1 MELDR
6 NLKLLSTKFYKKI
19 VIIFTLLSFTL
30 NQRCQEGFFWCGG
43 NFCYNSTMYDGCCA
57 KEGINSKLYEC
68 CFESE
73 YNAWTCEKPKK
84 CCSRNNYCYL
94 ESNQTC
100 CNHNFVCS
108 KETEQCCEEIC
119 CGKEESCCK
128 NKCCPF
134 GYKCNDSLK
143 FATVCELIFDYR
155 FFGIPI
161 LINISGFVL
170 IFIFVKQKCCSSKLK
185 KLGILNQNSYTEK
198 LGNHTSS
205 ETIRE
210 LNPQRFVDE
219 IIEKNLV
226 FKSKIDF
233 QQHAL
238 GYIHKTFYL
247 SSIISFIVGSIPIY
261 LTLMVRENIIFSIL
275 FFTIQIFRFLHLYI
289 VLQGKVIKNIK
300 CTQLNFGIFLY
311 GLIISLI
318 YIIYF
323 IKLDDREKF
332 FFQWVSG
339 SLIFIISLFPC
350 TFIKMSESGN
360 ELLVEAISAV
370 GGSSKDQYGNI
381 HSSSATNISK
391 LRVTYPEYL
400 IEEIIK
406 N

>member
-1 MELDR
+1 
-6 NLKLLSTKFYKKI
+6 
-19 VIIFTLLSFTL
+19 
-30 NQRCQEGFFWCGG
+30 
-43 NFCYNSTMYDGCCA
+43 
-57 KEGINSKLYEC
+57 
-68 CFESE
+68 
-73 YNAWTCEKPKK
+73 
-84 CCSRNNYCYL
+84 
-94 ESNQTC
+94 
-100 CNHNFVCS
+100 
-108 KETEQCCEEIC
+108 
-119 CGKEESCCK
+119 
-128 NKCCPF
+128 
-134 GYKCNDSLK
+134 
-143 FATVCELIFDYR
+143 
-155 FFGIPI
+155 
-161 LINISGFVL
+161 
-170 IFIFVKQKCCSSKLK
+170 
-185 KLGILNQNSYTEK
+185 
-198 LGNHTSS
+198 
-205 ETIRE
+205 
-210 LNPQRFVDE
+210 
-219 IIEKNLV
+219 
-226 FKSKIDF
+226 
-233 QQHAL
+233 
-238 GYIHKTFYL
+238 
-247 SSIISFIVGSIPIY
+247 
-261 LTLMVRENIIFSIL
+261 MVRENIIFSII
-275 FFTIQIFRFLHLYI
+275 FFTIQIFRFWHLYI